1 MNPEV
6 NLLKLTL
13 CGPNDVVKEIA
24 IAQEIVTEWNVTQG
38 EKSGFWIK
46 HQHWS
51 TDTHPDL
58 SDRPQG
64 VINRQVIDDS
74 DLLVAIFW
82 SRFGMPTS
90 VAGSGTEEE
99 IQRGVRLGK
108 KVMVYFSD
116 LEPLPATAQQAQI
129 ERLAEFRRGLLTEGL
144 CGRFSS
150 RDQFRK
156 LFRLHL
162 AHAVNELRPPPPVPK
177 SASNHQ
183 SIHGDHNIQV
193 GGDVH
198 LHAKPLVVK
207 KVIARREN
215 SLTPDEC
222 VSVQRMIEQVVEGTA
237 GMLRARAFGMWWQR
251 FKNHFSVEKYEE
263 LASARMVDVEAWF
276 VQQRAIQTRGLK
288 TKAPD
293 QWRDR
298 RIGAI
303 KKAMERMGMDKANYY
318 PEIANRL
325 KMKRPFASLNDLT
338 KTDLD
343 RVYTMVLRDAAQ

>member
-1 MNPEV
+1 MKTEV

-13 CGPNDVVKEIA
+13 CGPNDVAKEIA
-24 IAQEIVTEWNVTQG
+24 IAQEIVTEWNVQQG

-51 TDTHPDL
+51 TDSHPDL

-64 VINRQVIDDS
+64 VINRQVIDES
-74 DLLVAIFW
+74 DFLVAIFW
-82 SRFGMPTS
+82 SRFGMPTG

-99 IQRGVRLGK
+99 IRRGVRQGK

-116 LEPLPATAQQAQI
+116 LEPLPPTAQQAQI
-129 ERLAEFRRGLLTEGL
+129 ERLTEFRRQLLAEGL

-156 LFRLHL
+156 LFRQHL
-162 AHAVNELRPPPPVPK
+162 AHAVNELRPPSPMPK
-177 SASNHQ
+177 SPGGQ
-183 SIHGDHNIQV
+183 SIHGDHNIQA

-198 LHAKPLVVK
+198 LYSKPPVVK
-207 KVIARREN
+207 KMIARREG

-222 VSVQRMIEQVVEGTA
+222 VRVQDMIEQLVEGTA
-237 GMLRARAFGMWWQR
+237 GMLRPRAFGMWWQR
-251 FKNHFSVEKYEE
+251 FKHSFGVEKYEE
-263 LASARMVDVEAWF
+263 LASARMLDVEAWF
-276 VQQRAIQTRGLK
+276 TQQRAIQTRGLK

-293 QWRDR
+293 QWRHR

-303 KKAMERMGMDKANYY
+303 KSAMERMGKDKASYY
-318 PEIANRL
+318 PEIAVRL
-325 KMKRPFASLNDLT
+325 KMKRPFASLTDLT
-338 KTDLD
+338 RTDLE
-343 RVYTMVLRDAAQ
+343 RVYTLVLGDAGQ